1 MISLRDALFFAG
13 GVAVGLY
20 VAKIYARNQVD
31 NAISTGL
38 DKLGLGALAPVVQG
52 LVTPAVVN

>member
-1 MISLRDALFFAG
+1 MISLKDVLIFAG

-20 VAKIYARNQVD
+20 VAKLYARQQVD
-31 NAISTGL
+31 STITGVSDKIGL
-38 DKLGLGALAPVVQG
+38 PSVGPFVSG

>member
-1 MISLRDALFFAG
+1 MISLKDVLIFAG

-20 VAKIYARNQVD
+20 VAKLYARQQVD
-31 NAISTGL
+31 STITGVF
-38 DKLGLGALAPVVQG
+38 DKLGLPSVGPIVSG